1 MTQIDLLEL
10 DLEDFCLCFFLFLE
24 KDRILPGTRSYR
36 SPGGR
41 EAQFFWSNQNQDSG
55 CRLAEVGR
63 GALGMIVEAV
73 LQIGELS
80 DEVVVQ
86 NWMLGRD
93 EHRQER
99 LTVAHS
105 GEGG

>member
-1 MTQIDLLEL
+1 M
-10 DLEDFCLCFFLFLE
+10 FFFLFLE
-24 KDRILPGTRSYR
+24 KDKILPGIRSDH

-41 EAQFFWSNQNQDSG
+41 EAQFFWSNQNQDAG
-55 CRLAEVGR
+55 YRLAAVGR

-73 LQIGELS
+73 LQIGALS
-80 DEVVVQ
+80 DEVVAQ

-93 EHRQER
+93 GQRQAR

-105 GEGG
+105 GGAG

>member
-1 MTQIDLLEL
+1 MRQIDLLEL
-10 DLEDFCLCFFLFLE
+10 DSQDFCLCFFLFLE
-24 KDRILPGTRSYR
+24 DVRILPGIRSYR

-41 EAQFFWSNQNQDSG
+41 DAPFFWSNQNQDSG
-55 CRLAEVGR
+55 YRLAEVVR
-63 GALGMIVEAV
+63 GALGMIAEAV

-86 NWMLGRD
+86 NWTLGRD
-93 EHRQER
+93 GHRQAR
-99 LTVAHS
+99 STGAQS